1 MNGSQPMSEALKL
14 RALTRAQ
21 SARRFA
27 ELKDTD
33 FHPQSDLPDQVMA
46 LRNSVITAYQ
56 SASRRTQIDQ
66 DRSMG
71 LALYGELLPDK
82 LTMRA
87 AADDRIWRYLSLDVF
102 PDLVLQRSGPDADAW
117 FWSSRWRI
125 WLKRTWWLI
134 HLSWQD
140 DPATTGEV
148 LKNWTTD
155 SVAQFVERPGRGFRV
170 ALWRCI
176 ARENAR
182 RKFNQHQFR
191 RVMKMNTALLATFDP
206 TVSPELIE
214 PYVVNLFD
222 NINLGK

>member
-1 MNGSQPMSEALKL
+1 MSNALNF
-14 RALTRAQ
+14 RPLTRAQ
-21 SARRFA
+21 SERRYA
-27 ELKDTD
+27 ELKETT
-33 FHPQSDLPDQVMA
+33 FHPQSDLPDQMMV
-46 LRNSVITAYQ
+46 LRNSVIRAYL
-56 SASRRTQIDQ
+56 SASILTPIDQ

-71 LALYGELLPDK
+71 LALYGELSPDK
-82 LTMRA
+82 LTMRT

-102 PDLVLQRSGPDADAW
+102 PDLVLQRSGPDADTW
-117 FWSSRWRI
+117 FWRSRWRI

-140 DPATTGEV
+140 DPATTAKV

-170 ALWRCI
+170 DLWRCI

-182 RKFNQHQFR
+182 RQFNQQQFR
-191 RVMKMNTALLATFDP
+191 RVMKLNTALLATFDP
-206 TVSPELIE
+206 TVSRELIE

-222 NINLGK
+222 NIKLVK